1 MQICTAH
8 LGISLPTLHCHRV
21 ISVPLTDDTARPV
34 GEDPQEREETD
45 GFQPPG
51 LQLLR
56 TTVNPPAAHQDK
68 WLTNALRH

>member
-51 LQLLR
+51 LQLL
-56 TTVNPPAAHQDK
+56 
-68 WLTNALRH
+68 